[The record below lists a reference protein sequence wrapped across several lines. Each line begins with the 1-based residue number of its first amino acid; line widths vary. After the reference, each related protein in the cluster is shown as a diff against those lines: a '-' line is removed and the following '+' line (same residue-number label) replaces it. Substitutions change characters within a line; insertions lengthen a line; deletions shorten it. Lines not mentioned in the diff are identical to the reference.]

1 VSGGSVAGL
10 RKEKSMTE
18 TEAIHEISKIV
29 KSLQDTVGDLISCV
43 KIVGERIDGLEKD
56 VENVKVIVGANNI
69 VDGK

>member
-1 VSGGSVAGL
+1 
-10 RKEKSMTE
+10 MTE